1 MALSATRCLSLK
13 LEKACILCCVS
24 LLDKLLVVGSTGL
37 VGSKIASLAHGYE
50 FETYNTHNSRPS
62 PFPNSTKLDIT
73 DRDATMTLL
82 AKIRPY
88 AIINVAALTNV
99 DYCETHKEEAERVNV
114 GGATSLADAARQN
127 NSRFVHVSTDSVF
140 DGTYGHYTEDDMPN
154 PINHYSKTKLDPETV
169 VAQLLSYA
177 IARPSVVYGWHAR
190 VGRTPSG
197 STKAMNFAM
206 FVLDRLGKSEPV
218 RVVRDQYSSPTFA
231 DNLAHSLLRL
241 ARLTENGIFHTA
253 GRSCLSRYEFALLLA
268 KIFGYPPD
276 LVQPVSTG
284 EFDQAAQR
292 PKNCCLRV
300 EKAEKALKMHFL
312 TAQEGLIE
320 MKKQARS
327 KPNDR

>member
-127 NSRFVHVSTDSVF
+127 NSRDRKST
-140 DGTYGHYTEDDMPN
+140 
-154 PINHYSKTKLDPETV
+154 
-169 VAQLLSYA
+169 
-177 IARPSVVYGWHAR
+177 
-190 VGRTPSG
+190 
-197 STKAMNFAM
+197 
-206 FVLDRLGKSEPV
+206 RLN
-218 RVVRDQYSSPTFA
+218 SS
-231 DNLAHSLLRL
+231 HQ
-241 ARLTENGIFHTA
+241 I
-253 GRSCLSRYEFALLLA
+253 
-268 KIFGYPPD
+268 I
-276 LVQPVSTG
+276 
-284 EFDQAAQR
+284 
-292 PKNCCLRV
+292 
-300 EKAEKALKMHFL
+300 
-312 TAQEGLIE
+312 
-320 MKKQARS
+320 
-327 KPNDR
+327 